1 MTRPRSSIP
10 STSRAAPDSRG
21 SRRRRG
27 IVRGRV
33 AAPPRGAGEIVRGPG
48 GGSGIIRGRV
58 ASAPRPATE
67 IVPSPTRRAT
77 QVAASNGVVHT
88 IDAVLVPPTLYAY
101 LGTLGDYSTLLAAID
116 AADLKDTLNGA
127 GTFTLFAPT
136 DAAFAALPD
145 GTVEDLLKPE
155 NKDQLVAI
163 LTYHVLGTEVTSAD
177 LTLNLKATT
186 VNGAEIEITSL
197 DPPTINDASEIVPP
211 LDVGASNG
219 YRGPAWISRRRP
231 RRRRELSHASTPPRR
246 RRDAAATPR
255 RYRTPRFQVPPHDR
269 RRLDP
274 ALGHDARTVDGV
286 GDAPTVDS
294 ACARLRLDLRDR
306 QGHAGLLHTHG
317 RHRGR
322 GPRGDALRPGHV
334 HGTFAAR
341 IFQRRVAATPRAP
354 RGYSV

>member
-1 MTRPRSSIP
+1 LKPENKAQLQAILKYHVLPVEVFSKDLTEGLTAATVDGP
-10 STSRAAPDSRG
+10 SVTVTS
-21 SRRRRG
+21 
-27 IVRGRV
+27 VT
-33 AAPPRGAGEIVRGPG
+33 PPTINDASEIINPLD
-48 GGSGIIRGRV
+48 
-58 ASAPRPATE
+58 
-67 IVPSPTRRAT
+67 
-77 QVAASNGVVHT
+77 VAASNGVVHT
-88 IDAVLVPPTLYAY
+88 IDAVLTPPTLYAY

-211 LDVGASNG
+211 
-219 YRGPAWISRRRP
+219 SRRR
-231 RRRRELSHASTPPRR
+231 RVQR
-246 RRDAAATPR
+246 
-255 RYRTPRFQVPPHDR
+255 VPPHDR

-334 HGTFAAR
+334 HGFR
-341 IFQRRVAATPRAP
+341 PEQRGLRRAP
-354 RGYSV
+354 RRHGRRPLEAREQSAAPGDPQVPRPAGRGLLEGPYRGPHRRDSRWPLGHGHVGHAAHDK